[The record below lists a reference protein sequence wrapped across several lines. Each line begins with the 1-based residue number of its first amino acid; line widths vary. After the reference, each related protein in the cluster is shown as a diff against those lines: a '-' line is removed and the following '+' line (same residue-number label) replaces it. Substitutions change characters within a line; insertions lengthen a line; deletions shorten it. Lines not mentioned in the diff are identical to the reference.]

1 MLRHLSQNLKSI
13 VRAALAA
20 GLVIAGAAL
29 FSYQAQAHGAVTSDN
44 KTVNGKLVEFERNT
58 LSNIVAGE
66 PMQYIVRLLKPG
78 TGPINYNYGPI
89 DFDSAFL
96 RIRDDQ
102 QQTIAAGELV
112 MDSTD
117 PGSAKMNAIMPNP
130 GQYTAE
136 IVFHKAGQDLAST
149 EFTFQVFPG
158 ASKAVPVSPLNKYL
172 SLIALAAGL
181 AGGGGLAWGY
191 HKIGNK

>member
-1 MLRHLSQNLKSI
+1 MLGRLSQNLRPR
-13 VRAALAA
+13 VATTLAA
-20 GLVIAGAAL
+20 ILFIAGVAL
-29 FSYQAQAHGAVTSDN
+29 FGYQAQAHGAVTSDN

-102 QQTIAAGELV
+102 QQTIAAGELL
-112 MDSTD
+112 MDPTD
-117 PGSAKMNAIMPNP
+117 PGSAKMNAVMPNP

-136 IVFHKAGQDLAST
+136 IVFHKAGQDLASA
-149 EFTFQVFPG
+149 EFTYQVFPG
-158 ASKAVPVSPLNKYL
+158 ASKTVPVSPLNKYL
-172 SLIALAAGL
+172 SLIAFAVGL
-181 AGGGGLAWGY
+181 AGGSGLAWGY